1 MAEETMLRRMQADR
15 KEPRGKIG
23 FDEADVAQ
31 GKHKQP
37 GKPCGP
43 NEVNVTKLVWVLS
56 SQHAAWG
63 PKAEMK
69 RMGE

>member
-1 MAEETMLRRMQADR
+1 MQPDR

-23 FDEADVAQ
+23 FYEADVAQ

-43 NEVNVTKLVWVLS
+43 NTVNVTML
-56 SQHAAWG
+56 A
-63 PKAEMK
+63 
-69 RMGE
+69 